1 MISIAKILVLTVFAL
16 VFAPLTLRSYCKN
29 PASQVTMAGRRSV
42 VGKGLLSMAR
52 GHVLITHCDIGPYT
66 IRTTP
71 FLCLNSS
78 FDEIMAMFCVEL
90 IDFLF

>member
-16 VFAPLTLRSYCKN
+16 DFAPLTLSSYCKN

-52 GHVLITHCDIGPYT
+52 GHVLITHCDIGPDRV
-66 IRTTP
+66 RTWP
-71 FLCLNSS
+71 RHPVDRVRVRDSIF
-78 FDEIMAMFCVEL
+78 IA
-90 IDFLF
+90 